1 MRGCGSRVGEILW
14 RLIQTNY
21 FHSEVLLLDIGR
33 AVKLCRSQKD
43 WTLRELSKRSGIAV
57 SHLSMI
63 ERNQRDASMTAIQ
76 SIANALGMP
85 LNVLIF
91 LAADPIELTG
101 ISNELK
107 EKLSRAAL
115 ELLRLPTTDNLF

>member
-1 MRGCGSRVGEILW
+1 M
-14 RLIQTNY
+14 
-21 FHSEVLLLDIGR
+21 DIGR
-33 AVKLCRSQKD
+33 AVKLCRSQKR
-43 WTLRELSKRSGIAV
+43 WTLRELAKRTGIAV

-63 ERNQRDASMTAIQ
+63 ERNQRDASMSAMQ
-76 SIANALGMP
+76 ALANAFGMP

-91 LAADPIELTG
+91 LASDPHELAG

-115 ELLRLPTTDNLF
+115 ELLRLATTDILF

>member
-1 MRGCGSRVGEILW
+1 M
-14 RLIQTNY
+14 
-21 FHSEVLLLDIGR
+21 DIGR
-33 AVKLCRSQKD
+33 AIKLCRSQKG
-43 WTLRELSKRSGIAV
+43 WTLRELSHLTGITV

-63 ERNQRDASMTAIQ
+63 ERNQRDASMSAMQ
-76 SIANALGMP
+76 SLANAFGMP

-91 LAADPIELTG
+91 LAADPNELTG

-115 ELLRLPTTDNLF
+115 ELLRLPTTDHLF

>member
-1 MRGCGSRVGEILW
+1 M
-14 RLIQTNY
+14 
-21 FHSEVLLLDIGR
+21 DIGR
-33 AVKLCRSQKD
+33 AIKLCRSQKR
-43 WTLRELSKRSGIAV
+43 WTLRELSKRTGIAV

-63 ERNQRDASMTAIQ
+63 ERNERDASMSAMQVLATAF
-76 SIANALGMP
+76 AMP

-91 LAADPIELTG
+91 LAADPKELTG

-115 ELLRLPTTDNLF
+115 ELLSLPTTDHLF

>member
-1 MRGCGSRVGEILW
+1 V
-14 RLIQTNY
+14 
-21 FHSEVLLLDIGR
+21 DIGR
-33 AVKLCRSQKD
+33 AIKLCRTQKG
-43 WTLRELSKRSGIAV
+43 WTLRELAKRTGIAV

-63 ERNQRDASMTAIQ
+63 ERNQRDASMTAMQ
-76 SIANALGMP
+76 SLANAFGMP

-91 LAADPIELTG
+91 LGSDPKELTG

-115 ELLRLPTTDNLF
+115 ELLRLPTADNLF

>member
-1 MRGCGSRVGEILW
+1 M
-14 RLIQTNY
+14 QTNY
-21 FHSEVLLLDIGR
+21 FYNDSLKDTFLDIGQ
-33 AVKLCRSQKD
+33 AVKLCRSQRG
-43 WTLRELSKRSGIAV
+43 WTLRELSKRTGIAV

-63 ERNQRDASMTAIQ
+63 EHNQRDASMTAMQ
-76 SIANALGMP
+76 AMANALGMP

-91 LAADPIELTG
+91 LAADPKELTG

-115 ELLRLPTTDNLF
+115 ELLRLPTTDHLF

>member
-1 MRGCGSRVGEILW
+1 M
-14 RLIQTNY
+14 
-21 FHSEVLLLDIGR
+21 DIGR
-33 AVKLCRSQKD
+33 AIKLCRSQKG
-43 WTLRELSKRSGIAV
+43 WTLRDLAKRTGIAV

-63 ERNQRDASMTAIQ
+63 ERNQRDASMTAMQ
-76 SIANALGMP
+76 VIAKAFGMP

-91 LAADPIELTG
+91 LAAEPQELTG

-115 ELLRLPTTDNLF
+115 ELLRLPTTDHLF

>member
-1 MRGCGSRVGEILW
+1 M
-14 RLIQTNY
+14 
-21 FHSEVLLLDIGR
+21 DIGR
-33 AVKLCRSQKD
+33 AIKLCRSQRG
-43 WTLRELSKRSGIAV
+43 WTLRELSQHAGIAV

-63 ERNQRDASMTAIQ
+63 ERSQRDASMTAMQ
-76 SIANALGMP
+76 SLANAFGMP

-91 LAADPIELTG
+91 LAADPNELRG

-115 ELLRLPTTDNLF
+115 ELLRLPTTDHLF